1 MAVEKFKFLSPGV
14 FIAEVDESIREAAR
28 PADGP
33 IIIGRYEHG
42 PAMRPVSVNSW
53 SDWTT
58 FFGDPIDGTGKPA
71 SATLKTRTGGKVDVW
86 RLGNYQGPTYAGYAA
101 ESYLKSQASPAT
113 AVRLLGMAPENAST
127 DAAKAGWYTQTTG
140 GASSQPGNL
149 RSNNGGAW
157 GLFIFNSS
165 SQTVGNGGD
174 AGLGRRYTLSGTL
187 GAVFYLSEG
196 TVELSGT
203 AMVATPTVTNMI
215 ATASTYTLIKSL
227 TTAQGGTTSNHFKL
241 VFKDRSSTAYKTT
254 TVNFSRDSTAYI
266 REALNVDPITT
277 NGSLNS
283 SANTQKYWL
292 GETYEESVK
301 SISSAGA
308 GKQYGVIMC
317 LSSGSSVSSAE
328 GNHNMQ
334 ADYQYAKSGWIF
346 SQDLDGDNTTFD
358 ASDTSRCE
366 RLFRFCATDA
376 GEYIQK
382 QIKVSISNIT
392 APSYEGAYPT
402 FDVEVRSIGSL
413 DSKLSTTGRLEIFQ
427 GCNLNRN
434 SNKYIGRAIGDRYY
448 AYDKSN
454 EVMVRYGENTNRSR
468 FIRVEMYSD
477 ATPVNKGAVPF
488 GFEGPIKPKGFAV
501 LSGSSNFYDRQYAA
515 KATLVTGSGVHV
527 NTIVQRPT
535 KFSWTPADG
544 ADGADGIIFHNPSD
558 DGSDDGFLNFTA
570 SVDYPSTR
578 LRTTND
584 ADGDNLTQTKGAYF
598 GFTALKDGVS
608 NLDPGVVDM
617 LRPIPFGL
625 QADSFTVSDVSE
637 VSYYFTLDDIRG
649 DADDTTYQSGSRKSG
664 YSVSAKSGSWKN
676 TVDIDAKQFSLPL
689 YGGFDGLRLNEKEPF
704 NNSDLAGTTKD
715 SFYANYTLRTALKVV
730 EDEEVTEG
738 NIVTI
743 PGITETTITDQVIN
757 LAEKRQDVLG
767 IIDIEGGYTPA
778 TENTNTRISRT
789 PKSVTTAVS
798 NIKSRQLDS
807 SFACCYY
814 PWVYVTD
821 TRTTATVY
829 LPPSVVGLGAM
840 GYSDA
845 NSDGV
850 WFAPAGFTRGGLSGG
865 EINLKVAG
873 VTQQLNRDARDELY
887 EVDINPIAN
896 FTNEGIVVFGQKTL
910 LADPSALDRINV
922 RRMLIYVKKEVRL
935 IANNILFEQNVSDTW
950 NKFKAKTNAFL
961 DSVKTR
967 YGISEYLVKLDS
979 STTTPDLIDQ
989 NVLYAK
995 VYIKPARAIEYI
1007 ALDFVI
1013 TRTDADFSTY

>member
-14 FIAEVDESIREAAR
+14 FIAEVDESIREPSR

-42 PAMRPVSVNSW
+42 PAMRPVSVDSW

-71 SATLKTRTGGKVDVW
+71 SATLRSRTGGKVDVW

-101 ESYLKSQASPAT
+101 EAYVKSQTSPAT
-113 AVRLLGMAPENAST
+113 AVRLLGMSAEGATT

-140 GASSQPGNL
+140 GASSQPGDL

-165 SQTVGNGGD
+165 SQTIAGSGGE
-174 AGLGRRYTLSGTL
+174 GRRYTLSGTL
-187 GAVFYLSEG
+187 GAIFYLSEG

-203 AMVATPTVTNMI
+203 AMVAKETAANV
-215 ATASTYTLIKSL
+215 ATASAYTMIKSL
-227 TTAQGGTTSNHFKL
+227 TTAQGGKTSNHFKL
-241 VFKDRSSTAYKTT
+241 VFKDRAMEAYKTT
-254 TVNFSRDSTAYI
+254 TVNFTRDSTAYI

-301 SISSAGA
+301 SVSSAGA
-308 GKQYGVIMC
+308 GQQYGVIMC
-317 LSSGSSVSSAE
+317 LSSGSSVTSAE

-376 GEYIQK
+376 GEHIQK
-382 QIKVSISNIT
+382 QIKLSISNIT
-392 APSYEGAYPT
+392 SPSYEGAYPT

-413 DSKLSTTGRLEIFQ
+413 DSKLSVSGRLEIFI
-427 GCNLNRN
+427 GCNLDRN
-434 SNKYIGRAIGDRYY
+434 SNKFIGKVIGDRHY

-454 EVMVRYGENTNRSR
+454 EVLVRYGENTNRSR

-535 KFSWTPADG
+535 KFSFTPAQG
-544 ADGADGIIFHNPSD
+544 ANGADGILFHNPS
-558 DGSDDGFLNFTA
+558 GSGYVFDFTA

-578 LRTTND
+578 LRANRKST
-584 ADGDNLTQTKGAYF
+584 GDVLEQTKGAYF
-598 GFTALKDGVS
+598 GFTALKDGLS

-649 DADDTTYQSGSRKSG
+649 DANNTTYQSGSRKSG
-664 YSVSAKSGSWKN
+664 YSVSALSSSWKN
-676 TVDIDAKQFSLPL
+676 TIDIDAKQFSLPL
-689 YGGFDGLRLNEKEPF
+689 YGGFDGLRINEKEPF
-704 NNSDLAGTTKD
+704 NNSDLAGTTKE

-738 NIVTI
+738 NIVMI
-743 PGITETTITDQVIN
+743 PGITETTITDEVIN

-778 TENTNTRISRT
+778 TENANTRISRT

-814 PWVYVTD
+814 PWVYVSD
-821 TRTTATVY
+821 TRTGATVY
-829 LPPSVVGLGAM
+829 LPPSVIGLGAM
-840 GYSDA
+840 GHSDA

-850 WFAPAGFTRGGLSGG
+850 WFAPAGFNRGGISSG
-865 EINLKVAG
+865 EINLKVGG
-873 VTQQLNRDARDELY
+873 VTQQLNRDARDDLY

-935 IANNILFEQNVSDTW
+935 IANNILFEQNVTDTW
-950 NKFKAKTNAFL
+950 NKFKAQTSAFL

-979 STTTPDLIDQ
+979 STTTPELVDL
-989 NVLYAK
+989 NVMYAK

-1007 ALDFVI
+1007 AIDFVI

>member
-14 FIAEVDESIREAAR
+14 FIAEVDESIREPAR

-42 PAMRPVSVNSW
+42 PAMRPVSVDSW

-58 FFGDPIDGTGKPA
+58 FFGEPIDGTGKPA
-71 SATLKTRTGGKVDVW
+71 SATLRTRTGGKVDVW

-101 ESYLKSQASPAT
+101 EAYIKSKASPAT
-113 AVRLLGMAPENAST
+113 AVRLLGVSPSAAAT

-140 GASSQPGNL
+140 GASANPGNL
-149 RSNNGGAW
+149 VSNNGGAW
-157 GLFIFNSS
+157 GLFVFASS
-165 SQTVGNGGD
+165 SARTGNST
-174 AGLGRRYTLSGTL
+174 AGSRYCMTGTL

-196 TVELSGT
+196 TVELSGSAFGERT
-203 AMVATPTVTNMI
+203 YGVDLLQTSSN
-215 ATASTYTLIKSL
+215 YTLIQSL
-227 TTAQGGTTSNHFKL
+227 TSDPDDGGTESNMFKL
-241 VFKDRSSTAYKTT
+241 IFKNRSGTAYKTT
-254 TVNFSRDSTAYI
+254 NVNFGRGSDSYI
-266 REALNVDPITT
+266 REALNVDPIST

-308 GKQYGVIMC
+308 GQQYGVIMC
-317 LSSGSSVSSAE
+317 LSSGSAVGSAE
-328 GNHNMQ
+328 GNHSMQ

-382 QIKVSISNIT
+382 QIKISISNIT

-413 DSKLSTTGRLEIFQ
+413 DSQLAVSGRLEIFQ
-427 GCNLNRN
+427 GCSLNRN
-434 SNKYIGRAIGDRYY
+434 SNKFIGRVIGDRYY
-448 AYDKSN
+448 AYDKTN
-454 EVMVRYGENTNRSR
+454 EVLVRYGESANRSR

-488 GFEGPIKPKGFAV
+488 GFEGPIRPKSFSV
-501 LSGSSNFYDRQYAA
+501 LSGSANFYSHMKPSRLAPI
-515 KATLVTGSGVHV
+515 SGTVAHV
-527 NTIVQRPT
+527 DTIVQKPT
-535 KFSWTPADG
+535 KFSWTENITKLS
-544 ADGADGIIFHNPSD
+544 DGIILAGVYNNIS
-558 DGSDDGFLNFTA
+558 SSFTC
-570 SVDYPSTR
+570 SVQYPSTR
-578 LRTTND
+578 LR
-584 ADGDNLTQTKGAYF
+584 AQRGSAGDVLERTRGAYF
-598 GFTALKDGVS
+598 GFTALKDGTS

-649 DADDTTYQSGSRKSG
+649 DATDTTYQSGSRKSG
-664 YSVSAKSGSWKN
+664 YSVSALSSSWKS

-689 YGGFDGLRLNEKEPF
+689 YGGFDGLRINEKEPF

-715 SFYANYTLRTALKVV
+715 SFYANYTLRTALKVI

-778 TENTNTRISRT
+778 TENANTRISRT

-798 NIKSRQLDS
+798 SIKSRQLDS

-821 TRTTATVY
+821 TRTNATVY

-850 WFAPAGFTRGGLSGG
+850 WFAPAGFNRGGISSG
-865 EINLKVAG
+865 EINLRVGG
-873 VTQQLNRDARDELY
+873 VTQQLNRDARDDLY

-922 RRMLIYVKKEVRL
+922 RRMLIFVKKEVRL
-935 IANNILFEQNVSDTW
+935 IANGILFEQNVADTW
-950 NKFKAKTNAFL
+950 NKFKAEVSAFL

-979 STTTPDLIDQ
+979 STTTADLIDQ

-1013 TRTDADFSTY
+1013 TKTDADFSTY